1 MTIIKYQLYDKENN
15 CTYLENPTDI
25 PPMVGDVMEFK
36 VDTQENFIFCKVVR
50 RQYTTYNH
58 LIIILEKMF

>member
-1 MTIIKYQLYDKENN
+1 MTKINYQLYDADSN
-15 CTYLENPTDI
+15 CTRLEHPTNI

-36 VDTQENFIFCKVVR
+36 VDTQENFIFCKVLR
-50 RQYTTYNH
+50 RQFTTYNH

>member
-1 MTIIKYQLYDKENN
+1 MTKINYQLYDANSN
-15 CTYLENPTDI
+15 CTHLEHPTDI

-36 VDTQENFIFCKVVR
+36 VDTQENFIFCKVLR
-50 RQYTTYNH
+50 RQFTTYNH